1 MNLSVASSCSVYC
14 GFSLCHIWGEFYFMS
29 QIWFEKSKI
38 IKQAFKCNI
47 LAENAPP
54 PHFQL
59 NLLPQQNIY
68 IWTKNTYLLKYKDVS
83 EIKNTF
89 PIYKGTFLL
98 PLNLLCLFECHTFTL
113 GLFHLFFSANEFCYI
128 RRERRG
134 QQLSSLPNI
143 SDWIRGWL

>member
-1 MNLSVASSCSVYC
+1 MLLTLAVVIYKASLSQDIKGYCSNEQEGSYLQSLLWIFLLQAVAVCTVVS
-14 GFSLCHIWGEFYFMS
+14 GHIWGEFYFMS

-59 NLLPQQNIY
+59 NSLPQQNIY

-98 PLNLLCLFECHTFTL
+98 
-113 GLFHLFFSANEFCYI
+113 YI
-128 RRERRG
+128 RTFSPVL
-134 QQLSSLPNI
+134 QCKWVLLY
-143 SDWIRGWL
+143 